1 METRINKLLFR
12 QIKRY
17 FGSIENIPG
26 ELQGFIKIIDETY
39 NSFDDDTRL
48 LQNSLELSS
57 VEMRAAYERQRVDAE
72 VQKNTFT
79 KIKEAI
85 LRLNKNKWEAI
96 HEEVHSNDS
105 NYLIDLL
112 LRHIEE
118 SRNNENELRKLF
130 QAVEQSPASVVI
142 TDLTGKIEYVNQK
155 FTQTTG
161 FSVDEVLGKTSR
173 AFNPEKLTDD
183 AFSDLLSAISS
194 GKEWR
199 GEFRNTRKNGEF
211 FWASAHISPILN
223 ESGEVTHFLAIEE
236 DITSNKILEE
246 NLHKQTLLRNLLM
259 EIASGFI
266 NIPFHKVDESVNSAL
281 EKMGSF
287 VNADRSYI
295 FHYDWENHCASN
307 IFEWCADGIDPQI
320 SNLQNIYLGPFL
332 EWVDPHKKGEVLYIA
347 DSSAFPDGDL
357 KEMMIAQEVKSVLT
371 VPMMHGEECIGF
383 VGFDYVRQ
391 FFHYNDT
398 ELQLLKLFSQSL
410 ANLRARKTMTLELI
424 KAKENAEE
432 SDRLKTHFMNN
443 ISHEIRTPLNG
454 ILGFGDLM
462 LDGQLSK
469 EEKKHYHGIL
479 QRNSNRLQQTVTDI
493 MDIAELKTGSLKKNL
508 RKMNVREVMTKSI
521 AQIKSTCA
529 GKNVFVS
536 LNIPSELHETILI
549 TDEEFFIKI
558 LMHLLTN
565 AEKFTAMGR
574 ITAGFTIK
582 EQWVEFFIKDTGKG
596 ISNDKIEA
604 VFEPFMQEDVSSTRG
619 YEGSGLGLSIA
630 RGLTELLGG
639 RLWVESTQGVGST
652 FFFTLPRVEANVV
665 SPSLQIGNFEKNDLE
680 NAVVLVVEDDK
691 SSAELLQVMLQREG
705 YLTLHA
711 WNGAEAIDLCQ
722 KFPEIVLVF
731 MDIKMPVMNGLEA
744 TGELKKLR
752 PGLPVIALT
761 AHAQP
766 GDRYRMLDAGCD
778 FYISKPIQTNEFP
791 EILKRFI
798 SL

>member
-12 QIKRY
+12 QVKRY
-17 FGSIENIPG
+17 FGGTENIP
-26 ELQGFIKIIDETY
+26 EAIQGFIRIIDDTY
-39 NSFDDDTRL
+39 NSFDDDNRL

-57 VEMRAAYERQRVDAE
+57 VEMRAAYERHRIDAE
-72 VQKNTFT
+72 IQKNTLS
-79 KIKEAI
+79 KIRKAI
-85 LRLNKNKWEAI
+85 LRVNRGKSEMI
-96 HEEVHSNDS
+96 HDEVHASDS

-118 SRNNENELRKLF
+118 SRNNENKLRKLS

-142 TDLTGKIEYVNQK
+142 TDLNGKIEYVNQK

-161 FSVDEVLGKTSR
+161 FSHDEVIGKLSR
-173 AFNPEKLTDD
+173 VFNPERLTDKV
-183 AFSDLLSAISS
+183 FSDLRSTISQ

-199 GEFRNTRKNGEF
+199 GEFRNTRKNGEL
-211 FWASAHISPILN
+211 FWTSAHLSPILN
-223 ESGEVTHFLAIEE
+223 ESGEVTHFLTIEE
-236 DITSNKILEE
+236 DITSKKILEE
-246 NLHKQTLLRNLLM
+246 NLHKQTRLRNLLM

-266 NIPFHKVDESVNSAL
+266 NIPFNRVDESVNNSL

-295 FHYDWENHCASN
+295 FYYDWDRQTASN
-307 IFEWCADGIDPQI
+307 VFEWCAEGIDQQI
-320 SNLQNIYLGPFL
+320 GNLQHIPVEPFL
-332 EWVDPHKKGEVLYIA
+332 DWVNAHRKGEQLYIA
-347 DSSAFPDGDL
+347 DSSALPEGIL
-357 KEMMIAQEVKSVLT
+357 KEMVLSQDVKSILT
-371 VPMMHGEECIGF
+371 VPMMNEEQCIGF
-383 VGFDYVRQ
+383 IGFDYVRQ
-391 FFHYNDT
+391 YFQYHDT

-410 ANLRARKTMTLELI
+410 ANLSIRKTMTQELI

-462 LDGQLSK
+462 LDSQLSQ
-469 EEKKHYHGIL
+469 EDKKHYHGIL
-479 QRNSNRLQQTVTDI
+479 QRNSSRLQQTVTDI
-493 MDIAELKTGSLKKNL
+493 MDIAELKAGSLKKNL
-508 RKMNVREVMTKSI
+508 RKMNIREVMTKSI
-521 AQIKSTCA
+521 DQIKSTCA
-529 GKNVFVS
+529 VKNVLVS
-536 LNIPSELHETILI
+536 LKIPAELQETILV

-574 ITAGFTIK
+574 ITAGFTMK
-582 EQWVEFFIKDTGKG
+582 EQWVEFFVQDTGKG
-596 ISNDKIEA
+596 ISTDKMEA

-652 FFFTLPRVEANVV
+652 FFFTLPRVEVNAI
-665 SPSLQIGNFEKNDLE
+665 SPSALTRNFEKNDPE
-680 NAVVLVVEDDK
+680 NPVVLVVEDDE

-711 WNGAEAIDLCQ
+711 WNGTEAIDLCR

-744 TGELKKLR
+744 TAELKKMR

-791 EILKRFI
+791 EILKRYI
-798 SL
+798 